1 MLPASMADDRAP
13 HEPLELSAEETQ
25 IMLGRYAGASVP
37 DLSQSTGLPVEEVT
51 GIVARL
57 TAAGLLG
64 DDPEERAEP
73 EAPREPEHHH
83 AADDLVALLEA
94 ATFDLLPGGAPRPP
108 ELPAHA
114 EPAPRHA
121 PRSTPAT
128 RRWIDESEEGAAPLE
143 QQMSLSPGLRAAGGR
158 GLGSPEAAWR
168 PGRGRLATV
177 PQEPHPSEDERP
189 AAPEIPPAEEPD
201 AALERDDVEPPAEE
215 TREYRKLFEAELHAL
230 PIDQRVALAGTATGA
245 RLSALCFDPVAKV
258 IAALFDNTATGL
270 EHARLIAFHH
280 RDPRALD
287 LLVHRPAIAADP
299 QVHRRLLKNPALTE
313 PQQKRL
319 LSGKRLLEIHRLS
332 LDRDV
337 PDKSRA
343 SARTLFRARYATA
356 SAEERVD
363 LVWSTEGRVLIALS
377 GLTFDSRMTSILC
390 SKTYASITLV
400 QNLARF
406 PAAPPALLAHLLR
419 QPLVKRQP
427 HLKNLLLA
435 HPNTPS
441 EAKRRP

>member
-37 DLSQSTGLPVEEVT
+37 ELSQSTGLPFEEVT

-94 ATFDLLPGGAPRPP
+94 ATFDLLPGSAPRPP
-108 ELPAHA
+108 ERPAHV

-128 RRWIDESEEGAAPLE
+128 RRWIDESEEGAA
-143 QQMSLSPGLRAAGGR
+143 
-158 GLGSPEAAWR
+158 
-168 PGRGRLATV
+168 V
-177 PQEPHPSEDERP
+177 PREPHPSEEERP

-201 AALERDDVEPPAEE
+201 APPERDDVEPPAEE
-215 TREYRKLFEAELHAL
+215 TRECRKLFEAELHAL
-230 PIDQRVALAGTATGA
+230 PIEQRVALAGTATGA

-270 EHARLIAFHH
+270 EQARLIAFHH

-441 EAKRRP
+441 EAKRRL